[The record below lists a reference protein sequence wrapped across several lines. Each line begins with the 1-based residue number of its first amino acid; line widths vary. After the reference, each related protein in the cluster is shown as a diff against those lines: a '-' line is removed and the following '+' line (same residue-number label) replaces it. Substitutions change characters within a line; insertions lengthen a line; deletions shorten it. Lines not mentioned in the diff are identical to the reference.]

1 MFFYT
6 APTELHLHAPPAMDG
21 INVVPTEP
29 ATLRVSLSAAPEFE
43 MGGSFMF
50 YGTHETHGTHALRTS
65 VIDLLNLSLH
75 AILVV

>member
-1 MFFYT
+1 
-6 APTELHLHAPPAMDG
+6 MDG
-21 INVVPTEP
+21 INAIPTET

-50 YGTHETHGTHALRTS
+50 YGTHETHALRTS

-75 AILVV
+75 AILAV

>member
-1 MFFYT
+1 
-6 APTELHLHAPPAMDG
+6 MDG
-21 INVVPTEP
+21 INAIPTET

-43 MGGSFMF
+43 MGGSFTF

-75 AILVV
+75 AILAV